1 MVVFDE
7 LEFSYLY
14 RALSQKR
21 GGKTFT
27 RKYGLYDLYI
37 SLAISHHYVH
47 RAIVVE
53 LEGCIEDNDVR
64 LSWVIEEDDLKRRNP
79 RNPTFICNGEVYHP
93 FFLYLSDRL
102 PDGSMREGS
111 ELSMCFIE
119 DITHLNNSCTKCLAF
134 LFDKIFSLIDEYVET
149 HPDE

>member
-53 LEGCIEDNDVR
+53 LEGCM
-64 LSWVIEEDDLKRRNP
+64 L
-79 RNPTFICNGEVYHP
+79 
-93 FFLYLSDRL
+93 
-102 PDGSMREGS
+102 
-111 ELSMCFIE
+111 
-119 DITHLNNSCTKCLAF
+119 
-134 LFDKIFSLIDEYVET
+134 
-149 HPDE
+149 